1 MLILDGEK
9 RWTNLAVWKIAL
21 LLSFVLLPL
30 ATSVKADKV
39 TDWNA
44 IGAQAVLNAGTAG
57 AVGTVDMASM
67 HIAIYDA
74 VNAIEGGYRVFAVSP
89 ANVPP
94 GASADAATVEAAYRT
109 LRHLLP
115 AQAAYL
121 DAQYAASLATIPD
134 GQAKLDGIAVG
145 AEVAT
150 LFLASRLG
158 DGRGANVPYTPG
170 TGPGAWI
177 PTSATPPVAVWLS
190 QMRPFAI
197 ESPTQFRPEPPP
209 ALYGDEWAADYNE
222 VKRLGALNSSE
233 RTPEET
239 TLGRFFLAP
248 GVPQVAGGLRQLAIE
263 RGLSLKDNARLFAQI
278 YVAQADA
285 TIAGWDS
292 KYHYSFWRPITAI
305 RAGET
310 DGNPNTEADPTWTP
324 LATTPNHPEYLSAHA
339 FVDGAWTETLRQFFG
354 TKKLNV
360 TLSSTTTGTSMMF
373 TNTDDIPKAVTD
385 ARIFAGFHY
394 RTSCVRGAVL
404 GKKVAKYVAKN
415 YFQPIGDSD
424 AEFIPRLSL
433 KRMRR

>member
-1 MLILDGEK
+1 MFILNGEK
-9 RWTNLAVWKIAL
+9 RRTNLAAWKIAL
-21 LLSFVLLPL
+21 LLSFLVLSL

-44 IGAQAVLNAGTAG
+44 IAAQAVLTGGFAG
-57 AVGTVDMASM
+57 APGTIDMAYT

-74 VNAIEGGYRVFAVSP
+74 VNAIEGGYTVFAVSP
-89 ANVPP
+89 SNVPP
-94 GASADAATVEAAYRT
+94 GASPEAATVEAAYRV
-109 LRHLLP
+109 LRNLFP
-115 AQAAYL
+115 TQSAYL

-134 GQAKLDGIAVG
+134 GQAKSDGIAVG
-145 AEVAT
+145 ADVAAR
-150 LFLASRLG
+150 FLASRVG
-158 DGRGANVPYTPG
+158 DGKGATVIYTPG
-170 TGPGAWI
+170 SGPGAWI
-177 PTSATPPVAVWLS
+177 PTSPAPPAAVWLS
-190 QMRPFAI
+190 VMRAFAI

-209 ALYGDEWAADYNE
+209 ALDSDEWAADYDE
-222 VKRLGALNSSE
+222 VKRMGALNSSE

-248 GVPQVAGGLRQLAIE
+248 GVPQVAGGLRELAIE

-292 KYHYSFWRPITAI
+292 KYHYGFWRPITAI
-305 RAGET
+305 RAGDT
-310 DGNPNTEADPTWTP
+310 DGNPNTDADPTWTP
-324 LATTPNHPEYLSAHA
+324 LATTPNHPEYLSAHL
-339 FVDGAWTETLRQFFG
+339 FVDGAYSETLRLFFG

-404 GKKVAKYVAKN
+404 GKKVAKYVSKN
-415 YFQPIGDSD
+415 YFQPVGH
-424 AEFIPRLSL
+424 
-433 KRMRR
+433 

>member
-1 MLILDGEK
+1 MLQLNGKK
-9 RWTNLAVWKIAL
+9 RWTNLAAWKIAL
-21 LLSFVLLPL
+21 PLSFVVLSL

-44 IGAQAVLNAGTAG
+44 IGAQAVLTGGNAGA
-57 AVGTVDMASM
+57 AGTVDMAYM

-74 VNAIEGGYRVFAVSP
+74 VNAIEGGYTVFAVSP
-89 ANVPP
+89 SNIPP
-94 GASADAATVEAAYRT
+94 GASAEAATVEAAYRT
-109 LRHLLP
+109 LRYLYP

-145 AEVAT
+145 DEVAG
-150 LFLASRLG
+150 LFLTSRVG

-170 TGPGAWI
+170 SGPGAWI
-177 PTSATPPVAVWLS
+177 PTSPAPPVAVWLS

-197 ESPTQFRPEPPP
+197 ESPSQFRPEPPP
-209 ALYGDEWAADYNE
+209 GLDSDEWANDYNE
-222 VKRLGALNSSE
+222 VKRKGALNSSE

-248 GVPQVAGGLRQLAIE
+248 AVPQVAGGLRQLAIE
-263 RGLSLKDNARLFAQI
+263 KGLSLKDNARLFAQI

-292 KYHYSFWRPITAI
+292 KYHYGFWRPITAI
-305 RAGET
+305 RAGDT
-310 DGNPNTEADPTWTP
+310 DGNPNTDRDPTWTP
-324 LATTPNHPEYLSAHA
+324 LATTPNHPEYLSAHL
-339 FVDGAWTETLRQFFG
+339 FVDGAYSETLRLFFG

-360 TLSSTTTGTSMMF
+360 TLSSTTTGTLMTF
-373 TNTDDIPKAVTD
+373 TNTDDITNAVTD

-404 GKKVAKYVAKN
+404 GNKVAKYVAKN
-415 YFQPIGDSD
+415 YFQPV
-424 AEFIPRLSL
+424 E
-433 KRMRR
+433 

>member
-1 MLILDGEK
+1 MLILKSEK
-9 RWTNLAVWKIAL
+9 RRTNLAVWKFAL
-21 LLSFVLLPL
+21 LLSLVVLSL

-44 IGAQAVLNAGTAG
+44 IGAQAVLTGGNAGAI
-57 AVGTVDMASM
+57 GTVDMAYV
-67 HIAIYDA
+67 HIAIYDT
-74 VNAIEGGYRVFAVSP
+74 VNAIEGGYTIFAVSP
-89 ANVPP
+89 SNIPP
-94 GASADAATVEAAYRT
+94 GASAEAATVEAAYRI
-109 LRHLLP
+109 LRHLFP
-115 AQAAYL
+115 AQTAYL
-121 DAQYAASLATIPD
+121 DAQYSASLSTIPD
-134 GQAKLDGIAVG
+134 GQAKLDGMAVG

-150 LFLASRLG
+150 LFLASRVG

-170 TGPGAWI
+170 AGPGAWI
-177 PTSATPPVAVWLS
+177 PTSAAPPVAVWLS

-209 ALYGDEWAADYNE
+209 ALDSDQWAADYNE
-222 VKRLGALNSSE
+222 VKRMGALNSSE

-263 RGLSLKDNARLFAQI
+263 RGLSLKDNARLFAQV

-292 KYHYSFWRPITAI
+292 KYHYGFWRPITAI
-305 RAGET
+305 RAGDT
-310 DGNPNTEADPTWTP
+310 DGNPNTDADPTWTP
-324 LATTPNHPEYLSAHA
+324 LATTPNHPEYLSAHL
-339 FVDGAWTETLRQFFG
+339 FVDGAYSETLRLFFR
-354 TKKLNV
+354 TKQLNV
-360 TLSSTTTGTSMMF
+360 TLSSTTTGTSMTF
-373 TNTDDIPKAVTD
+373 TNTDDITNAVTD

-415 YFQPIGDSD
+415 YFQPIGN
-424 AEFIPRLSL
+424 
-433 KRMRR
+433 